1 MRDGGSG
8 GVCGSGCEFST
19 NFYFSKQRAEERA
32 YSTSNNNREKG
43 LVDLKGNKKT
53 SSNTHIQITQQKI

>member
-19 NFYFSKQRAEERA
+19 NFYFSKQRSVHTAPATTTER
-32 YSTSNNNREKG
+32 KG